1 MVQVSGFY
9 LLVDLLSRQIVPSA
23 MVHLRWGGHF
33 GLIPSTIIPSWS
45 WYAFMRRLLM
55 LLSYLPACFP
65 HSTIT
70 YLFQVK
76 QELTHNEALYKS
88 SRRLFG
94 LVSSC
99 LQELPFPWYVMLS
112 KGVGFLVQSNLR
124 FLDDARFRLVHVLVS
139 IFQVIRC

>member
-1 MVQVSGFY
+1 MVQVSDFY
-9 LLVDLLSRQIVPSA
+9 PHVDLLSPQIVPSA
-23 MVHLRWGGHF
+23 MVHLRWEGHF

-45 WYAFMRRLLM
+45 WYVFMRRLLM

-70 YLFQVK
+70 CLFQVK

-99 LQELPFPWYVMLS
+99 LQELPFPWYVMI
-112 KGVGFLVQSNLR
+112 KVVFLVQSNFR
-124 FLDDARFRLVHVLVS
+124 FLDDARFRPVHVLVS